1 VPREHFGFIDGISNP
16 VFDGQY
22 GEPHAD
28 QMMSIGNGKL
38 LPAEKGQSGLDRWAP
53 LATGELL
60 LGYPDEAQEIAD
72 MAAPGELMRN
82 GTFMVFRKLHENIK
96 SFKDYFDEA
105 ATVYARANSM
115 PEPDARAILKAKM
128 TGRWEDGV
136 PVAVAPTIAEWN
148 QFKKDH
154 QNDATDWAYTNF
166 TYGDDPHGA
175 KCPVASHM
183 RRANTRDSLTGKSS
197 ALNNRRRILRR
208 GQPYGKTTYDDD
220 GDHGIIFQI
229 MCADLAR
236 QFEFVQQ
243 QWINYGLDSNAG
255 NDTCPIV
262 GNREGGDSKFIVPV
276 DPNGQG
282 VPFIAA
288 SLPQFVETRGGD
300 YFFLPSM
307 TALWMIGMGI
317 IDPT

>member
-1 VPREHFGFIDGISNP
+1 
-16 VFDGQY
+16 
-22 GEPHAD
+22 
-28 QMMSIGNGKL
+28 
-38 LPAEKGQSGLDRWAP
+38 
-53 LATGELL
+53 
-60 LGYPDEAQEIAD
+60 
-72 MAAPGELMRN
+72 
-82 GTFMVFRKLHENIK
+82 
-96 SFKDYFDEA
+96 
-105 ATVYARANSM
+105 
-115 PEPDARAILKAKM
+115 
-128 TGRWEDGV
+128 
-136 PVAVAPTIAEWN
+136 
-148 QFKKDH
+148 
-154 QNDATDWAYTNF
+154 
-166 TYGDDPHGA
+166 
-175 KCPVASHM
+175 M